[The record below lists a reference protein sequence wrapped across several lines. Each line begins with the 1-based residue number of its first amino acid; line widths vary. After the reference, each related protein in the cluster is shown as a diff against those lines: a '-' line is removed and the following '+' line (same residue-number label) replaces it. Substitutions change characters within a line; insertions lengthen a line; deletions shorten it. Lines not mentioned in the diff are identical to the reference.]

1 MLKKSQL
8 DLQALTWSVSHL
20 GEALEALARQS
31 NFLPRPM
38 EVPNPPPALDQ
49 ATNEVLGQWLELTAR
64 SLDLEVEA
72 VETRYS
78 TVENFVWAAGPAI
91 LRLPSTTEWP
101 QARFLALLKGG
112 RSGLTLLGPDLNP
125 QRVAPALV
133 VQALCASFEAPL
145 LATIADMLAKVEIP
159 LHRRQRAQ
167 KALLHQL
174 LSAER
179 LEGFWLVRL
188 APGSYLWGHIQHI
201 GLLGYLFRIFSCLG
215 IHQLLDIGAWWV
227 IGKGALQGS
236 FDWSLL
242 WAWVLLLFSG
252 TPVHLWR
259 VWTENLFSTH
269 GGAFFKQRL
278 LYGILKLNPDELRY
292 QGVGQFLSRVMDS
305 EAFEML
311 ALTGGFSSIRG
322 FVETGA
328 AFIILSRGA
337 NGNLLAFLFG
347 GWIFL
352 ILLLCWPYL
361 IYKQDWTHACRA
373 MSNDLVERMSGH
385 RTRLAQEDQA
395 HWHDEEDQQVAQ
407 NLKLSERA
415 DRVALQLQSVIP
427 QGWLVIGM
435 AGIAPSLIFASAS
448 PEELAIGLGGI
459 FLASQAMSNLITGAQ
474 SIVKLLVAWDQVEP
488 LNQAATRPTE
498 VAQGINLATN
508 YGQGPGAE
516 KLAVLVA
523 RDLVFRYAQRT
534 QPVLQGCRLQIQK
547 GDRLLLEGP
556 SGGGKSTLAALL
568 TGLRTP
574 QAGLLL
580 LWGFDQQTIGREEW
594 QRRVVSAPQFH
605 ENHVFTETFAFNLLM
620 GRQWPPSS
628 EDLAEAETICQE
640 LHLGDLLKRMP
651 AGLQQMVG
659 ESGWQLSHG
668 EQSRL
673 FIARALLQKADMI
686 VLDESFA
693 ALDPE
698 NLQRALQ
705 CVLERAPTLL
715 VIAHP

>member
-1 MLKKSQL
+1 
-8 DLQALTWSVSHL
+8 
-20 GEALEALARQS
+20 
-31 NFLPRPM
+31 
-38 EVPNPPPALDQ
+38 
-49 ATNEVLGQWLELTAR
+49 
-64 SLDLEVEA
+64 
-72 VETRYS
+72 
-78 TVENFVWAAGPAI
+78 
-91 LRLPSTTEWP
+91 
-101 QARFLALLKGG
+101 
-112 RSGLTLLGPDLNP
+112 
-125 QRVAPALV
+125 
-133 VQALCASFEAPL
+133 
-145 LATIADMLAKVEIP
+145 MLAKVEIP

-167 KALLHQL
+167 KALLQQL

-179 LEGFWLVRL
+179 LEGFWLIRL
-188 APGSYLWGHIQHI
+188 APGASIWGHIQHI
-201 GLLGYLFRIFSCLG
+201 GLLGYLTRLLTIMG
-215 IHQLLDIGAWWV
+215 IYQVLDVGAWWV
-227 IGKGALQGS
+227 IGKGALQGGS
-236 FDWSLL
+236 FDWAFL
-242 WAWVLLLFSG
+242 WAWVLLLFSLI
-252 TPVHLWR
+252 PFHLWQ
-259 VWTENLFSTH
+259 VWTENLFSTYA
-269 GGAFFKQRL
+269 GAFFKQRL
-278 LYGILKLNPDELRY
+278 LHGILKLNPDELRS
-292 QGVGQFLSRVMDS
+292 QGVGQFLGRVMDS

-311 ALTGGFSSIRG
+311 ALTGGFSFLRG
-322 FVETGA
+322 LVETVA
-328 AFIILSRGA
+328 VFMILSRGT
-337 NGNLLAFLFG
+337 NGNLLSFLFG
-347 GWIFL
+347 IWLFL
-352 ILLLCWPYL
+352 TLLLCWPYL
-361 IYKQDWTHACRA
+361 ISKQDWTQAFRE
-373 MSNDLVERMSGH
+373 MTNDLVERMSGH

-395 HWHDEEDQQVAQ
+395 HWHAAEDQQVAR
-407 NLKLSERA
+407 NLKLAERA
-415 DRVALQLQSVIP
+415 DRVLLQLQAVVP
-427 QGWLVIGM
+427 QGWLVSGM
-435 AGIAPSLIFASAS
+435 AGIAPSLVFASAT
-448 PEELAIGLGGI
+448 PEELALSLGGI
-459 FLASQAMSNLITGAQ
+459 FLASQAMNNLIMGAH
-474 SIVKLLVAWDQVEP
+474 SIVGLLVAWDQIAP
-488 LNQAATRPTE
+488 LNQAATRPPE
-498 VAQGINLATN
+498 VAHGLNLATN
-508 YGQGPGAE
+508 YGQGPGAD

-523 RDLVFRYAQRT
+523 RDLAFRYAQRT

-628 EDLAEAETICQE
+628 EDLAEAEAICQE
-640 LHLGDLLKRMP
+640 LHLGALLKRMP

-668 EQSRL
+668 ERSRL

>member
-1 MLKKSQL
+1 MLHKSQL

-20 GEALEALARQS
+20 GEALEALALRS
-31 NFLPRPM
+31 KFLPRPM
-38 EVPNPPPALDQ
+38 EVPNPPPALTQ
-49 ATNEVLGQWLELTAR
+49 ASNEVLGQWLELTA
-64 SLDLEVEA
+64 SHLDLEVEPVETSYSA
-72 VETRYS
+72 VED
-78 TVENFVWAAGPAI
+78 FVRAAGPAI
-91 LRLPSTTEWP
+91 LRLPPTAEWP

-112 RSGLTLLGPDLNP
+112 RSHLTLLGPALNS
-125 QRVAPALV
+125 QRVASALV
-133 VQALCASFEAPL
+133 VQALSADLEAPL
-145 LATIADMLAKVEIP
+145 LATIADLFAKVEIP

-179 LEGFWLVRL
+179 LEGFWLIRL
-188 APGSYLWGHIQHI
+188 APGAYLWGHIQQL
-201 GLLGYLFRIFSCLG
+201 GLLGYLTRLLTLMG
-215 IHQLLDIGAWWV
+215 IYQVLDVAAWWV

-236 FDWSLL
+236 FDWAFL
-242 WAWVLLLFSG
+242 WAWVLLLFSIL
-252 TPVHLWR
+252 PFHLWR
-259 VWTENLFSTH
+259 VWTENLFSTYA
-269 GGAFFKQRL
+269 GAFFKQRL
-278 LYGILKLNPDELRY
+278 LAGILKLNPDELRS

-311 ALTGGFSSIRG
+311 ALTGGFSFIRG
-322 FVETGA
+322 FVETTA
-328 AFIILSRGA
+328 AFLILSQGA
-337 NGNLLAFLFG
+337 NGNLLSLLLG
-347 GWIFL
+347 GWVFL
-352 ILLLCWPYL
+352 TLLLCWPYL
-361 IYKQDWTHACRA
+361 SSKKAWTQAFRE
-373 MSNDLVERMSGH
+373 MTNDLVERMSGH

-395 HWHDEEDQQVAQ
+395 HWHDAEDQQVAQ
-407 NLKLSERA
+407 NLKLSELV
-415 DRVALQLQSVIP
+415 DRVALQLQAVMP
-427 QGWLVIGM
+427 QGWLSIGM
-435 AGIAPSLIFASAS
+435 AGIAPSLVFASATA
-448 PEELAIGLGGI
+448 EELAFSLGGI
-459 FLASQAMSNLITGAQ
+459 FLASQALNNLITGAQ
-474 SIVKLLVAWDQVEP
+474 SIVKLLVAWDQIAP
-488 LNQAATRPTE
+488 LNQAATRPPE
-498 VAQGINLATN
+498 GAQGINLAPN
-508 YGQGPGAE
+508 YGQGPEAA

-523 RDLVFRYAQRT
+523 RDLAFRYAQRP

-580 LWGFDQQTIGREEW
+580 LWGFDQQTLGREEW

-620 GRQWPPSS
+620 GRQWPPSK

-640 LHLGDLLKRMP
+640 LRLGDLLKRMP

-668 EQSRL
+668 ERSRL
-673 FIARALLQKADMI
+673 FIARALLQKADLI

-698 NLQRALQ
+698 NLQLALQ